1 MFSNEARTPVA
12 RNSEI
17 TSEEE
22 TQSVVPIVMFGIPVL
37 DQDLKKKKENFL
49 KVWQLRLE
57 YYYYY
62 QRYIHLI
69 YPFTCSATFRLSAN
83 KS

>member
-22 TQSVVPIVMFGIPVL
+22 TQSVVPIAMFGIPVL
-37 DQDLKKKKENFL
+37 DQDLKKKKKIF
-49 KVWQLRLE
+49 
-57 YYYYY
+57 
-62 QRYIHLI
+62 
-69 YPFTCSATFRLSAN
+69 
-83 KS
+83 